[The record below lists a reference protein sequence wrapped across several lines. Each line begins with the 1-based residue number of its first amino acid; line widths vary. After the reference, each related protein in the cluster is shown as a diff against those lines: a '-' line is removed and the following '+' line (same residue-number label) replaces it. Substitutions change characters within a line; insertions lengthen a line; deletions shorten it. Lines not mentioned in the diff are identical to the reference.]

1 LFRAIWW
8 WMLALSGAYYLFPAA
23 ALPLWAAIGVTSSG
37 AVVAGVYLNQPRRRL
52 PWLLVALAILTL
64 TAGDVTYLYLT
75 RVLGESNPFPAV
87 SDIIYLAMYPILVTG
102 LLLLPRSTT
111 GRDRSAVIDSLV
123 VTCGLGLLA
132 WIFLINPNLHDQSLS
147 TSAQLASIAYPV
159 FDILFLAASARLLIE
174 VPRTVSVVLMAIGGV
189 SLLAT
194 DSLYGASQLAN
205 VFTGMGGPLDIGWIV
220 FYATWGA
227 AALHP
232 SMRQLT
238 EPRIQ
243 RDSPVSVGRMG
254 VLTLAALVAPA
265 VLLIETAR
273 GSQVDAIPIG
283 VLSAVVFLL
292 VLLRLAGV
300 VQSYRKATEREQ
312 SLREAGGALVFASD
326 PDMVRSVVLSAVSGL
341 FRPGEGYEAAL
352 PFKAETLNDE
362 SIDRERREGAIRDPL
377 PPRFIRTSTIQ
388 STEMVQ
394 LRRHEI
400 ALVVPMVVR
409 SRAVGEPLIGT
420 LVVAADDRRLGELQS
435 TLEALAAQGALAMER
450 ITLTEEVG
458 RHSSEQYFRTLVQNT
473 ADVILIVGEND
484 VVRYASPSATALFG
498 PGVAE
503 GHRLPELVVEEQR
516 PLAEDALD
524 RVHRGEYP
532 EGEEY
537 WSVVRADGSTGD
549 VEISLRD
556 LRDEPTVTGLVLT
569 VRDVTDRLRLERE
582 LTHLAFHDPL
592 TGLANRV
599 RFGDQVQEAVNRHW
613 EGDNVVGVLFLDV
626 DDFKVVNDTMG
637 HETGDQLIEEVARR
651 LSTVIGPGDVAA
663 RLGGDEFAVLVEHA
677 RNSIEVEQVAA
688 RIVSALAEPVVI
700 GGAILSASSSI
711 GVATTVDASS
721 RGDLLRQ
728 ADLALY
734 VAKGSG
740 KGRWRR
746 YQSAL
751 HTEMVK
757 RLELRSALDK
767 AVAQQDFVL
776 AYQPIVSL
784 IDGRPVG
791 FEALLRWDDPERGLV
806 LPGQF
811 IDVAE
816 DSGLIVPIG
825 EWALPQAMH
834 DAVAWSAGDGAPPYL
849 SINISVRQFRA
860 PGLVETIHRG
870 LESSGLAPDRLVLE
884 ITESLLLR
892 EDDRVWADLHRLR
905 ELGIRLAIDD
915 FGTGYSSLSYL
926 RQVPVDMLKIDKSF
940 IDTMGSSK
948 EQRSLVETIVRL
960 AKTLGLDVV
969 AEGIQRTQDRDML
982 IDIGCPY
989 GQGFLF
995 AAGMNNEELH
1005 RWLRSHV
1012 TQTA

>member
-1 LFRAIWW
+1 LFTAFWW
-8 WMLALSGAYYLFPAA
+8 WMAALTVAYYIFPSA
-23 ALPLWAAIGVTSSG
+23 ALPLWAAIGLTSSG
-37 AVVAGVYLNQPRRRL
+37 SVVAGVVLNRPRRAL
-52 PWLLVALAILTL
+52 PWLLVAVAILTL
-64 TAGDVTYLYLT
+64 TAGDVTYLFLT

-87 SDIIYLAMYPILVTG
+87 SDIIYLAMYPVLVAG

-111 GRDRSAVIDSLV
+111 VRDRSAVIDSLV
-123 VTCGLGLLA
+123 VTCGIGLLA
-132 WIFLINPNLHDQSLS
+132 WIFLINPNLQDQTLS
-147 TSAQLASIAYPV
+147 TSQQLVSIAYPV

-174 VPRTVSVVLMAIGGV
+174 VPRTVCVVLMAIGGV
-189 SLLAT
+189 ALLAT
-194 DSLYGASQLAN
+194 DSLYGASQLED
-205 VFTGMGGPLDIGWIV
+205 VFQGMGGPLDLGWII

-232 SMRQLT
+232 SMRELT

-243 RDSPVSVGRMG
+243 RDNQVSVGRMG
-254 VLTLAALVAPA
+254 VLTAAALVAPA

-273 GSQVDAIPIG
+273 GSEVDAIPIG

-300 VQSYRKATEREQ
+300 VQNYRKATERER

-341 FRPGEGYEAAL
+341 FRPGERYETAL
-352 PFKAETLNDE
+352 PLKDETLNDE
-362 SIDRERREGAIRDPL
+362 SIDRQTREDAVRDPL
-377 PPRFIRTSTIQ
+377 PPRFIHTSEIQ
-388 STEMVQ
+388 SADLGK

-420 LVVAADDRRLGELQS
+420 LVVAADDQRLGELQG
-435 TLEALAAQGALAMER
+435 TLEALAAQGALAIER
-450 ITLTEEVG
+450 ITVTEELA

-503 GHRLPELVVEEQR
+503 GHRLPELVVEAQR
-516 PLAEDALD
+516 PQAEAALA
-524 RVHRGEYP
+524 RIHRGEIP
-532 EGEEY
+532 QGEEY
-537 WSVVRADGSTGD
+537 WSVARADGSTGD
-549 VEISLRD
+549 IEVSLRD

-569 VRDVTDRLRLERE
+569 IRDVTERLRLERE

-592 TGLANRV
+592 TGLPNRV
-599 RFGDQVQEAVNRHW
+599 RFNDQVQAAVARGW
-613 EGDNVVGVLFLDV
+613 DGDDVVGVLFIDV

-651 LSTVIGPGDVAA
+651 LSTVLDHGDVVA

-677 RNSIEVEQVAA
+677 RTSAEIEQVAG
-688 RIVSALAEPVVI
+688 RIVAALAEPVVI
-700 GGAILSASSSI
+700 SGSILSASASI
-711 GVATTVDASS
+711 GVATTSDASS
-721 RGDLLRQ
+721 KGDLLRQ

-757 RLELRSALDK
+757 RLELRAALDQ
-767 AVAQQDFVL
+767 AVAQHDFVL

-784 IDGRPVG
+784 VDGWPVG
-791 FEALLRWDDPERGLV
+791 FEALLRWNDPQRGLI
-806 LPGQF
+806 LPGEF

-825 EWALPQAMH
+825 EWALPQAMQ
-834 DAVAWSAGDGAPPYL
+834 DAVAWSAGGGAAPYL
-849 SINISVRQFRA
+849 SINVSVRQFRS
-860 PGLVETIHRG
+860 PGLVDTIRRG
-870 LESSGLAPDRLVLE
+870 LGSSGLAPDRLVLE

-892 EDDRVWADLHRLR
+892 EDDRVWNDLHRLR

-926 RQVPVDMLKIDKSF
+926 RQVPVDVLKIDKSF

-969 AEGIQRTQDRDML
+969 AEGIQRNEDRDIL

-995 AAGMNNEELH
+995 AAAMDTEDMQ

-1012 TQTA
+1012 AQTA